1 MCIRDSIKTVDMA
14 SIPFDMG
21 SLLKVNNVQGTPF
34 INIGGSKIEAG
45 NNNNVIDLHNGRKG
59 SSNAAGGLKIG
70 VARVYS
76 FSLTDASY
84 SADETSWDLYLF
96 DIQTYT
102 TLRVTALTNPGGKI
116 KGTRVRGLASGAI
129 GYLAENANTSGTN
142 ELNLSQTTVAFIEGE
157 QIIFNEKETTEKV
170 SIKNGTLAQPGVISY
185 NVGDIKSVF
194 QSKDKVESTLASD
207 FSADAVLFDHVL
219 PGFSVSDELNITGS
233 NTASVNGRN
242 FANTGIKTDTI
253 IAYNNDG
260 GTDPHFNKISNINST
275 GTTLTLA
282 STMDVAGV
290 CEGDVSGAQKSTF
303 RIKVAQVSN
312 YGKSSIFISIPDAGK
327 KEISCLDEFGL
338 FAREIEHASNCILEK
353 KIESDFITHAETQ
366 SNMFWLDQWREKIT
380 IECPKSSLKN
390 SPIYSSHFF
399 KMKIPILKET
409 TLPKINKISSRLALG
424 CDNQTSDLH
433 AFTMF
438 DHFFGS
444 GGRIFD
450 TAYIY
455 NNGKGDKYLGDW
467 INSRGVANDVIVI
480 GKAAHTPQCEP
491 QFIRPQLIESLDR
504 LKLSKIDIFCLHRDN
519 KDVPV
524 DEFVHALSEIRD
536 EGLIDVLGASNWEL
550 DRFSEAR
557 NIALKNKIEPFS
569 VLSNNFSLAEMI
581 EPVWPGCVGVNKEF
595 LEYLIK
601 EKILLFPWSSQAR
614 GFFIKKKEQIS
625 NNHFSNPTLD
635 EEMRV
640 WHYEKNLKRRDK
652 CFELA
657 EKRGLE
663 PIQIALA
670 YVLHQSDLIFPLIG
684 PRTLVETNSS
694 IEASKVELTAKELQE
709 LSQA

>member
-1 MCIRDSIKTVDMA
+1 MKQINWGIIGSGSIASAFGHSIKSTSNSKLISVFGRNVDA
-14 SIPFDMG
+14 ANAFAKKFNIDVHYQLEDFLSSAEIDAVYVATPHSEHFVHALAAIKNCKHVLCEKPFAMNAYESMILID
-21 SLLKVNNVQGTPF
+21 LAIQA
-34 INIGGSKIEAG
+34 NIFLMEGFMYRMHPQTKNILENLNIFSDTKEKILIEASFG
-45 NNNNVIDLHNGRKG
+45 F
-59 SSNAAGGLKIG
+59 AAEVPKDHRLRNPHLGG
-70 VARVYS
+70 
-76 FSLTDASY
+76 
-84 SADETSWDLYLF
+84 
-96 DIQTYT
+96 
-102 TLRVTALTNPGGKI
+102 
-116 KGTRVRGLASGAI
+116 GAI
-129 GYLAENANTSGTN
+129 LDIGCYPLTMCKLIAGHLQGAPFAEP
-142 ELNLSQTTVAFIEGE
+142 
-157 QIIFNEKETTEKV
+157 KE
-170 SIKNGTLAQPGVISY
+170 
-185 NVGDIKSVF
+185 
-194 QSKDKVESTLASD
+194 
-207 FSADAVLFDHVL
+207 FSATGQLDKTGVDLQSHAHLI
-219 PGFSVSDELNITGS
+219 FSETIEAKISCAINE
-233 NTASVNGRN
+233 N
-242 FANTGIKTDTI
+242 FAN
-253 IAYNNDG
+253 NLV
-260 GTDPHFNKISNINST
+260 ISSN
-275 GTTLTLA
+275 
-282 STMDVAGV
+282 
-290 CEGDVSGAQKSTF
+290 QKSITVDQPWHCGQF
-303 RIKVAQVSN
+303 QD
-312 YGKSSIFISIPDAGK
+312 GKSSIFISISDAGK

-338 FAREIEHASNCILEK
+338 FAREIEHASNCIIEK
-353 KIESDFITHAETQ
+353 KLESDFITHAETQ
-366 SNMFWLDQWREKIT
+366 SNMFWLDQWRKKIK

-390 SPIYSSHFF
+390 SPIYSSHVF
-399 KMKIPILKET
+399 KMKIPILKEM
-409 TLPKINKISSRLALG
+409 TLPKINKIGSRLAIG

-438 DHFFGS
+438 DHFYGS

-455 NNGKGDKYLGDW
+455 NHGKGDKYLGDW

-491 QFIRPQLIESLDR
+491 QFIRPQILESLDR

-569 VLSNNFSLAEMI
+569 ALSNNFSLAEMI
-581 EPVWPGCVGVNKEF
+581 KPVWPGCVGVNKEF

-614 GFFIKKKEQIS
+614 GFFIKKKELIS

-640 WHYEKNLKRRDK
+640 WHYSKNLKRRDK

-709 LSQA
+709 LSQV

>member
-1 MCIRDSIKTVDMA
+1 
-14 SIPFDMG
+14 
-21 SLLKVNNVQGTPF
+21 
-34 INIGGSKIEAG
+34 
-45 NNNNVIDLHNGRKG
+45 
-59 SSNAAGGLKIG
+59 
-70 VARVYS
+70 
-76 FSLTDASY
+76 
-84 SADETSWDLYLF
+84 
-96 DIQTYT
+96 
-102 TLRVTALTNPGGKI
+102 
-116 KGTRVRGLASGAI
+116 
-129 GYLAENANTSGTN
+129 
-142 ELNLSQTTVAFIEGE
+142 
-157 QIIFNEKETTEKV
+157 
-170 SIKNGTLAQPGVISY
+170 
-185 NVGDIKSVF
+185 
-194 QSKDKVESTLASD
+194 
-207 FSADAVLFDHVL
+207 
-219 PGFSVSDELNITGS
+219 
-233 NTASVNGRN
+233 
-242 FANTGIKTDTI
+242 
-253 IAYNNDG
+253 
-260 GTDPHFNKISNINST
+260 
-275 GTTLTLA
+275 
-282 STMDVAGV
+282 
-290 CEGDVSGAQKSTF
+290 
-303 RIKVAQVSN
+303 
-312 YGKSSIFISIPDAGK
+312 
-327 KEISCLDEFGL
+327 
-338 FAREIEHASNCILEK
+338 
-353 KIESDFITHAETQ
+353 
-366 SNMFWLDQWREKIT
+366 MFWLDQWRKKIK

-409 TLPKINKISSRLALG
+409 TLPKINKIGSRLAIG

-438 DHFFGS
+438 DHFYGS

-455 NNGKGDKYLGDW
+455 NHGKGDQYLGDW
-467 INSRGVANDVIVI
+467 INSRGVTNDVIVI

-524 DEFVHALSEIRD
+524 DEFVHALSEIHD

-581 EPVWPGCVGVNKEF
+581 KPVWPGCDGVNKEF

-635 EEMRV
+635 EEIRV
-640 WHYEKNLKRRDK
+640 WHYAKNLERRDK

-684 PRTLVETNSS
+684 PRTIVETNSS
-694 IEASKVELTAKELQE
+694 IEASKVELTTNELQE

>member
-1 MCIRDSIKTVDMA
+1 MKQINWGIIGSGSIASAFGHSIKSTSNSKLISVFGRNVDA
-14 SIPFDMG
+14 ANAFAKKFNIDAHYQLEDFLSSAEIDAVYVATPHSEHFVHALAAIKNCKHVLCEKPFAMNAYESMILID
-21 SLLKVNNVQGTPF
+21 LAIQA
-34 INIGGSKIEAG
+34 NIFLMEGFMYRMHPQTKNILENLNIFSDTKEKILIEASFG
-45 NNNNVIDLHNGRKG
+45 FEAEVAKDHRLRNPDL
-59 SSNAAGGLKIG
+59 GG
-70 VARVYS
+70 
-76 FSLTDASY
+76 
-84 SADETSWDLYLF
+84 
-96 DIQTYT
+96 
-102 TLRVTALTNPGGKI
+102 
-116 KGTRVRGLASGAI
+116 GAI
-129 GYLAENANTSGTN
+129 LDIGCYPLTMCKLIAGHLQGAPFAEP
-142 ELNLSQTTVAFIEGE
+142 
-157 QIIFNEKETTEKV
+157 KE
-170 SIKNGTLAQPGVISY
+170 
-185 NVGDIKSVF
+185 
-194 QSKDKVESTLASD
+194 
-207 FSADAVLFDHVL
+207 FSATGQLDKTGVDLQSHAHLI
-219 PGFSVSDELNITGS
+219 FSETIEAKISCAINE
-233 NTASVNGRN
+233 N
-242 FANTGIKTDTI
+242 FAN
-253 IAYNNDG
+253 NLV
-260 GTDPHFNKISNINST
+260 ISSN
-275 GTTLTLA
+275 
-282 STMDVAGV
+282 
-290 CEGDVSGAQKSTF
+290 QKSITVDQPWHCGQF
-303 RIKVAQVSN
+303 QD
-312 YGKSSIFISIPDAGK
+312 GKSSIFISNSDAGK

-338 FAREIEHASNCILEK
+338 FAREIEHASNCIIEK

-366 SNMFWLDQWREKIT
+366 SNMFWLDQWRKKIK

-390 SPIYSSHFF
+390 SPIYSSHVF
-399 KMKIPILKET
+399 KMKIPILKEM
-409 TLPKINKISSRLALG
+409 TLPKINKIGSRLAIG

-438 DHFFGS
+438 DHFYGS

-455 NNGKGDKYLGDW
+455 NHGKGDKYLGDW

-491 QFIRPQLIESLDR
+491 QFIRPQILESLDR

-557 NIALKNKIEPFS
+557 NIAIKNKIEPFS

-581 EPVWPGCVGVNKEF
+581 KPVWPGCVGVNKEF

-640 WHYEKNLKRRDK
+640 WHYAKNLKRRDK

-709 LSQA
+709 LSQV

>member
-1 MCIRDSIKTVDMA
+1 MKQINWGIIGSGSIASAFGHSIKSTSNSKLISVFGRNIDA
-14 SIPFDMG
+14 ANAFAKKFNIDAHYQLEDFLSSAEIDAVYVATPHSEHFDHTLAAIRNCKHVLCEKPFVMNAYESMILIDLAIQ
-21 SLLKVNNVQGTPF
+21 S
-34 INIGGSKIEAG
+34 NIFLMEGFMYRMHPQTKNILENLNIFSDTKEKILIEASFG
-45 NNNNVIDLHNGRKG
+45 FAAEVAKDHRLRNPDLGGGAILDIGCYPLTMCKLI
-59 SSNAAGGLKIG
+59 AGHLQGAPFAEPKE
-70 VARVYS
+70 
-76 FSLTDASY
+76 FSATGQL
-84 SADETSWDLYLF
+84 DETGVDLQSHAHLIF
-96 DIQTYT
+96 SETIE
-102 TLRVTALTNPGGKI
+102 AKI
-116 KGTRVRGLASGAI
+116 SCAI
-129 GYLAENANTSGTN
+129 N
-142 ELNLSQTTVAFIEGE
+142 E
-157 QIIFNEKETTEKV
+157 
-170 SIKNGTLAQPGVISY
+170 
-185 NVGDIKSVF
+185 
-194 QSKDKVESTLASD
+194 
-207 FSADAVLFDHVL
+207 
-219 PGFSVSDELNITGS
+219 
-233 NTASVNGRN
+233 N
-242 FANTGIKTDTI
+242 FAN
-253 IAYNNDG
+253 NLV
-260 GTDPHFNKISNINST
+260 ISSN
-275 GTTLTLA
+275 
-282 STMDVAGV
+282 
-290 CEGDVSGAQKSTF
+290 QKSITVDQPWHCGQF
-303 RIKVAQVSN
+303 QD
-312 YGKSSIFISIPDAGK
+312 GKSSIFISIPDAGK

-366 SNMFWLDQWREKIT
+366 SNMFWLDQWRKKIK

-390 SPIYSSHFF
+390 SPIYSSHVL
-399 KMKIPILKET
+399 KMKIPILKEM
-409 TLPKINKISSRLALG
+409 TLPKINKIGSRLAIG

-438 DHFFGS
+438 DHFYGS

-455 NNGKGDKYLGDW
+455 NHGKGDQYLGDW
-467 INSRGVANDVIVI
+467 INSRGVTNDVIVI

-581 EPVWPGCVGVNKEF
+581 KPVWPGCVGVNKEF
-595 LEYLIK
+595 LEYIIK

-614 GFFIKKKEQIS
+614 GFFIKKKEHIS

-640 WHYEKNLKRRDK
+640 WHYAKNLERRDK

-684 PRTLVETNSS
+684 PRTIVETNSS
-694 IEASKVELTAKELQE
+694 IEASKVELTTKELQE

>member
-1 MCIRDSIKTVDMA
+1 MKQINWGIIGSGSIASAFGHSIKSTSNSKLISVFGRNVDA
-14 SIPFDMG
+14 ANAFAKKFNIDVHYQLKDFLSSAEIDAVYVATPHSEHFVHTLAAIKNCKHVLCEKPFAMNAYESMILIDLAIQ
-21 SLLKVNNVQGTPF
+21 S
-34 INIGGSKIEAG
+34 NIFLMEGFMYRMHPQTKNILENLNIFSDTKEKILIEASFG
-45 NNNNVIDLHNGRKG
+45 FEAEVAKDHRLRNPDLGGGAILDIGCYPLTMCKLI
-59 SSNAAGGLKIG
+59 AGHLQGAPFAEPKE
-70 VARVYS
+70 
-76 FSLTDASY
+76 FSATGQL
-84 SADETSWDLYLF
+84 DETGVDLQSHAHLIF
-96 DIQTYT
+96 SETIE
-102 TLRVTALTNPGGKI
+102 AKI
-116 KGTRVRGLASGAI
+116 SCAI
-129 GYLAENANTSGTN
+129 N
-142 ELNLSQTTVAFIEGE
+142 E
-157 QIIFNEKETTEKV
+157 
-170 SIKNGTLAQPGVISY
+170 
-185 NVGDIKSVF
+185 
-194 QSKDKVESTLASD
+194 
-207 FSADAVLFDHVL
+207 
-219 PGFSVSDELNITGS
+219 
-233 NTASVNGRN
+233 N
-242 FANTGIKTDTI
+242 FAN
-253 IAYNNDG
+253 NLV
-260 GTDPHFNKISNINST
+260 ISSN
-275 GTTLTLA
+275 
-282 STMDVAGV
+282 
-290 CEGDVSGAQKSTF
+290 QKSITVDQPWHCGQF
-303 RIKVAQVSN
+303 QD
-312 YGKSSIFISIPDAGK
+312 GKSSIFISIPDAGK

-366 SNMFWLDQWREKIT
+366 SNMFWLDQWREKIK

-390 SPIYSSHFF
+390 SPIYSSHVF
-399 KMKIPILKET
+399 KMKIPILKEM
-409 TLPKINKISSRLALG
+409 TLPKINKIGSRLAIG

-438 DHFFGS
+438 DHFYGS

-455 NNGKGDKYLGDW
+455 NHGKGDKYLGDW

-491 QFIRPQLIESLDR
+491 QFIRPQILESLDR

-581 EPVWPGCVGVNKEF
+581 KPVWPGCVGVNKEF

-640 WHYEKNLKRRDK
+640 WHYAKNLKRRDK

-694 IEASKVELTAKELQE
+694 IEASKVELTANELQE

>member
-1 MCIRDSIKTVDMA
+1 MKQINWGIIGSGSIASAFGHSIKSTSNSKLISVFGRNVDA
-14 SIPFDMG
+14 ANAFAKKFNIDVHYQLEDFLSSAEIDAVYVATPHSEHFVHALAAIKNCKHVLCEKPFAMNAYESMILID
-21 SLLKVNNVQGTPF
+21 LAIQA
-34 INIGGSKIEAG
+34 NIFLMEGFMYRMHPQTKNILENLNIFSDTKEKILIEASFG
-45 NNNNVIDLHNGRKG
+45 FAAEVPKDHRLRNPDL
-59 SSNAAGGLKIG
+59 GG
-70 VARVYS
+70 
-76 FSLTDASY
+76 
-84 SADETSWDLYLF
+84 
-96 DIQTYT
+96 
-102 TLRVTALTNPGGKI
+102 
-116 KGTRVRGLASGAI
+116 GAI
-129 GYLAENANTSGTN
+129 LDIGCYPLTMCKLIAGHLQGAPFAEP
-142 ELNLSQTTVAFIEGE
+142 
-157 QIIFNEKETTEKV
+157 KE
-170 SIKNGTLAQPGVISY
+170 
-185 NVGDIKSVF
+185 
-194 QSKDKVESTLASD
+194 
-207 FSADAVLFDHVL
+207 FSATGQLDKTGVDLQSHAHLI
-219 PGFSVSDELNITGS
+219 FSETIEAKISCAINE
-233 NTASVNGRN
+233 N
-242 FANTGIKTDTI
+242 FAN
-253 IAYNNDG
+253 NLV
-260 GTDPHFNKISNINST
+260 ISSN
-275 GTTLTLA
+275 
-282 STMDVAGV
+282 
-290 CEGDVSGAQKSTF
+290 QKSITVDQPWHCGQF
-303 RIKVAQVSN
+303 QD
-312 YGKSSIFISIPDAGK
+312 GKSSIFISISDAGK

-338 FAREIEHASNCILEK
+338 FAREIEHASNCIIEK
-353 KIESDFITHAETQ
+353 KLESDFITHAETQ
-366 SNMFWLDQWREKIT
+366 SNMFWLDQWRKKIK

-390 SPIYSSHFF
+390 SPIFSSHVF
-399 KMKIPILKET
+399 KMKIPILKEM
-409 TLPKINKISSRLALG
+409 TLPKINKIGSRLAIG

-438 DHFFGS
+438 DHFYGS

-455 NNGKGDKYLGDW
+455 NHGKGDKYLGDW
-467 INSRGVANDVIVI
+467 INSRGVANDVIII

-491 QFIRPQLIESLDR
+491 QFIRPQILESLDR

-569 VLSNNFSLAEMI
+569 ALSNNFSLAEMI
-581 EPVWPGCVGVNKEF
+581 KPVWPGCVGVNKEF

-614 GFFIKKKEQIS
+614 GFFIKKKELIS

-640 WHYEKNLKRRDK
+640 WHYSKNLKRRDK

-709 LSQA
+709 LSQV

>member
-1 MCIRDSIKTVDMA
+1 MKQINWGIIGSGSIASAFGHSIKSTSNSKLISVFGRNVDA
-14 SIPFDMG
+14 VNAFAKKFNIDAYHQLEDFLSSVEIDAVYVATPHSEHFVHTLAAIKNCKHVLCEKPFAMNAYESMILID
-21 SLLKVNNVQGTPF
+21 LAIQA
-34 INIGGSKIEAG
+34 NIFLMEGFMYRMHPQTKNILENLHIFSDTKDKILIEASFG
-45 NNNNVIDLHNGRKG
+45 FAAEVAKDHRLRNPDLGGGAILDIGCYPLTMCKLI
-59 SSNAAGGLKIG
+59 AGHLQG
-70 VARVYS
+70 APFAEPRE
-76 FSLTDASY
+76 FSATGQL
-84 SADETSWDLYLF
+84 DETGVDSQSHAHLIF
-96 DIQTYT
+96 SETIE
-102 TLRVTALTNPGGKI
+102 AKI
-116 KGTRVRGLASGAI
+116 SCAI
-129 GYLAENANTSGTN
+129 N
-142 ELNLSQTTVAFIEGE
+142 E
-157 QIIFNEKETTEKV
+157 
-170 SIKNGTLAQPGVISY
+170 
-185 NVGDIKSVF
+185 
-194 QSKDKVESTLASD
+194 
-207 FSADAVLFDHVL
+207 
-219 PGFSVSDELNITGS
+219 
-233 NTASVNGRN
+233 N
-242 FANTGIKTDTI
+242 FAN
-253 IAYNNDG
+253 NLV
-260 GTDPHFNKISNINST
+260 ISSN
-275 GTTLTLA
+275 
-282 STMDVAGV
+282 
-290 CEGDVSGAQKSTF
+290 QKSITVDQPWHCGQF
-303 RIKVAQVSN
+303 QD
-312 YGKSSIFISIPDAGK
+312 GKSSIFISISDAGK

-366 SNMFWLDQWREKIT
+366 SNMFWLDQWRKKIK

-390 SPIYSSHFF
+390 SPIFSSHVF
-399 KMKIPILKET
+399 KMKIPILKEM
-409 TLPKINKISSRLALG
+409 TLPKINKIGSRLAIG

-438 DHFFGS
+438 DHFYGS

-455 NNGKGDKYLGDW
+455 NHGKGDKYLGDW
-467 INSRGVANDVIVI
+467 INSRGVANDIIVI

-491 QFIRPQLIESLDR
+491 QFIRPQILESLDR

-569 VLSNNFSLAEMI
+569 ALSNNFSLAEMI
-581 EPVWPGCVGVNKEF
+581 KPVWPGCVGVNKEF

-614 GFFIKKKEQIS
+614 GFFIKKKELIS

-640 WHYEKNLKRRDK
+640 WHYSKNLKKRDK

-709 LSQA
+709 LSQV

>member
-1 MCIRDSIKTVDMA
+1 MKQINWGIIGSGSIASAFGHSIKSTSNSKLISVFGRNVDAANAFAKKFNIDAHYQLEEFLSSAEMDA
-14 SIPFDMG
+14 VYVATPHSEHFVHTLAAIKNCKHVLCEKPFAMNAYESMILIDLAIQ
-21 SLLKVNNVQGTPF
+21 SNVFLMEGFMYRMHPQTK
-34 INIGGSKIEAG
+34 NILENLNIFSDTKEKILIEASFG
-45 NNNNVIDLHNGRKG
+45 FAAEVAKDHRLRNPDLGGGAILDIGCYPLTMCKLI
-59 SSNAAGGLKIG
+59 AGHLQGAPFAEPKE
-70 VARVYS
+70 
-76 FSLTDASY
+76 FSATGQL
-84 SADETSWDLYLF
+84 DETGVDLQSHAHLIF
-96 DIQTYT
+96 SETIE
-102 TLRVTALTNPGGKI
+102 AKI
-116 KGTRVRGLASGAI
+116 SCAI
-129 GYLAENANTSGTN
+129 N
-142 ELNLSQTTVAFIEGE
+142 E
-157 QIIFNEKETTEKV
+157 
-170 SIKNGTLAQPGVISY
+170 
-185 NVGDIKSVF
+185 
-194 QSKDKVESTLASD
+194 
-207 FSADAVLFDHVL
+207 
-219 PGFSVSDELNITGS
+219 
-233 NTASVNGRN
+233 N
-242 FANTGIKTDTI
+242 FAN
-253 IAYNNDG
+253 NLV
-260 GTDPHFNKISNINST
+260 ISSN
-275 GTTLTLA
+275 
-282 STMDVAGV
+282 
-290 CEGDVSGAQKSTF
+290 QKSITVDQPWHCGQF
-303 RIKVAQVSN
+303 QD
-312 YGKSSIFISIPDAGK
+312 GKSSIFISIPDAGK

-338 FAREIEHASNCILEK
+338 FAREIEHASNCIIEK
-353 KIESDFITHAETQ
+353 KLESDFITHAETQ
-366 SNMFWLDQWREKIT
+366 SNMFWLDQWRKKIK

-390 SPIYSSHFF
+390 SPIYSSHVF
-399 KMKIPILKET
+399 KMKIPILKEM
-409 TLPKINKISSRLALG
+409 TLPKINKIGSRLAIG

-438 DHFFGS
+438 DHFYGS

-455 NNGKGDKYLGDW
+455 NHGKGDKYLGDW

-491 QFIRPQLIESLDR
+491 QFIRPQILESLDR

-569 VLSNNFSLAEMI
+569 ALSNNFSLAEMI
-581 EPVWPGCVGVNKEF
+581 KPVWPGCVGVNKEF

-614 GFFIKKKEQIS
+614 GFFIKKKELIS

-640 WHYEKNLKRRDK
+640 WHYSKNLKRRDK

-694 IEASKVELTAKELQE
+694 IEASKVELTANELQE

>member
-1 MCIRDSIKTVDMA
+1 MKQINWGIIGSGSIASAFGHSIKSTSNSKLISVFGRNVDA
-14 SIPFDMG
+14 ANAFAKKFNIDVHYQLEDFLSSAEIDAVYVATPHSEHFVHALAAIKNCKHVLCEKPFAMNAYESMILIDLAIQ
-21 SLLKVNNVQGTPF
+21 SNVFLMEGFMYRMHPQTK
-34 INIGGSKIEAG
+34 NILENLNIFSDTKEKILIEASFG
-45 NNNNVIDLHNGRKG
+45 FAAEVPKDHRLRNPDL
-59 SSNAAGGLKIG
+59 GG
-70 VARVYS
+70 
-76 FSLTDASY
+76 
-84 SADETSWDLYLF
+84 
-96 DIQTYT
+96 
-102 TLRVTALTNPGGKI
+102 
-116 KGTRVRGLASGAI
+116 GAI
-129 GYLAENANTSGTN
+129 LDIGCYPLTMCKLIAGHLQGAPFAEP
-142 ELNLSQTTVAFIEGE
+142 
-157 QIIFNEKETTEKV
+157 KE
-170 SIKNGTLAQPGVISY
+170 
-185 NVGDIKSVF
+185 
-194 QSKDKVESTLASD
+194 
-207 FSADAVLFDHVL
+207 FSATGQLDKTGVDLQSHAHLI
-219 PGFSVSDELNITGS
+219 FSETIEAKISCAINE
-233 NTASVNGRN
+233 N
-242 FANTGIKTDTI
+242 FAN
-253 IAYNNDG
+253 NLV
-260 GTDPHFNKISNINST
+260 ISSN
-275 GTTLTLA
+275 
-282 STMDVAGV
+282 
-290 CEGDVSGAQKSTF
+290 QKSITVDQPWHCGQF
-303 RIKVAQVSN
+303 QD
-312 YGKSSIFISIPDAGK
+312 GKSSIFISNSDAGK

-338 FAREIEHASNCILEK
+338 FAREIEHASNCIIEK
-353 KIESDFITHAETQ
+353 KLESDFITHAETQ
-366 SNMFWLDQWREKIT
+366 SNMFWLDQWRKKIK

-390 SPIYSSHFF
+390 SPIFSSHVF
-399 KMKIPILKET
+399 KMKIPILKEM
-409 TLPKINKISSRLALG
+409 TLPKINKIGSRLAIG

-438 DHFFGS
+438 DHFYGS

-455 NNGKGDKYLGDW
+455 NQGKGDKYLGDW

-491 QFIRPQLIESLDR
+491 QFIRPQILESLDR

-569 VLSNNFSLAEMI
+569 ALSNNFSLAEMI
-581 EPVWPGCVGVNKEF
+581 KPVWPGCVGVNKEF

-614 GFFIKKKEQIS
+614 GFFIKKKELIS

-640 WHYEKNLKRRDK
+640 WHYSKNLKRRDK

-709 LSQA
+709 LSQV